1 MWSRPLALALLLLP
15 APALAGVKEKVAALA
30 PPGLVL
36 VMDAK
41 GNELVAQNT
50 DEPFV
55 PASVTKIVTAWL
67 AMEVLGGDYRFE
79 TRFYLDDK
87 RVLYVRGGG
96 DPFLISEELA
106 PLATEL
112 VAAVGK
118 KPITGIVLDASYY
131 PSNLRIPGIED
142 TDEAYNAL
150 NSALAVNF
158 NTVYAVRSGNKVR
171 SAEKQTP
178 ITPLAITQFR
188 LRGPNGSGRISLSQD
203 PTVSLQYAGELI
215 AAFIERAGGSVKGKI
230 STGTVPEG
238 LEPVY
243 VHRQSRTLSEI
254 LVELLRASNNYIANQ
269 VFLEIGGHRLGGPVS
284 LEKSL
289 QVANEMLA
297 AHGLA
302 AAIHLE
308 EGSGISRNNH
318 FTARGLAK
326 VLELFAPHADL
337 LHGHDGGMNKTGTME
352 GVRTLAGY
360 ADTSS
365 HGRVRFVIS
374 LTSNDGEMRFRLLRA
389 ISPGCKSR
397 PPRRCFPTR
406 SQKFAISAYRISAG
420 GLRSP
425 AGYALRVHVQRI
437 DRVARRHEQPV
448 AVAAAEADVGSALGQ
463 RDEADRLAGRIEH
476 LDAVERRAH
485 APAAPQIAVD
495 VDPKA
500 VGRFFFFAVDED
512 AAIGELRSAV
522 DHVEDIDR
530 ASLGRALDDIE
541 LRFVGRK
548 GQSVRPL
555 DQPGG
560 RDRRTPAVGIE
571 PVDVEGQFR
580 LCLHAQIIAG
590 DAGGRIGEPDGAV
603 GLHDH
608 VVRAI
613 EPLAVEPIDQHR
625 DGAVILGARDA
636 TA

>member
-15 APALAGVKEKVAALA
+15 AAALADVKEKVAALA
-30 PPGLVL
+30 PPALVL
-36 VMDAK
+36 VMDTQ
-41 GNELVAQNT
+41 GSELVAQNT
-50 DEPFV
+50 DQPFV

-87 RVLYVRGGG
+87 RLLYVRGGG

-131 PSNLRIPGIED
+131 PANLRIPGIED
-142 TDEAYNAL
+142 TNESYNAR

-178 ITPLAITQFR
+178 ITPVAISQFR
-188 LRGPNGSGRISLSQD
+188 LRGPKGTGRISLSQD
-203 PTVSLQYAGELI
+203 RTVSLQYAGELI
-215 AAFIERAGGSVKGKI
+215 AAFIAQAGGSVKGKI

-269 VFLEIGGHRLGGPVS
+269 VFLEIGAHRLGGPVS

-289 QVANEMLA
+289 QVANGMLA

-326 VLELFAPHADL
+326 VLALFEPHAGL
-337 LHGHDGGMNKTGTME
+337 LRGRDGGMNKTGGME

-365 HGRVRFVIS
+365 HGRVRFVIA

-389 ISPGCKSR
+389 IQS
-397 PPRRCFPTR
+397 
-406 SQKFAISAYRISAG
+406 
-420 GLRSP
+420 GL
-425 AGYALRVHVQRI
+425 
-437 DRVARRHEQPV
+437 
-448 AVAAAEADVGSALGQ
+448 
-463 RDEADRLAGRIEH
+463 
-476 LDAVERRAH
+476 
-485 APAAPQIAVD
+485 
-495 VDPKA
+495 
-500 VGRFFFFAVDED
+500 
-512 AAIGELRSAV
+512 
-522 DHVEDIDR
+522 
-530 ASLGRALDDIE
+530 
-541 LRFVGRK
+541 
-548 GQSVRPL
+548 
-555 DQPGG
+555 
-560 RDRRTPAVGIE
+560 
-571 PVDVEGQFR
+571 
-580 LCLHAQIIAG
+580 
-590 DAGGRIGEPDGAV
+590 
-603 GLHDH
+603 
-608 VVRAI
+608 
-613 EPLAVEPIDQHR
+613 
-625 DGAVILGARDA
+625 
-636 TA
+636 